1 MWKIFSISMLVIG
14 TVIGAGF
21 ASGREIVAFFGVT
34 PSPWV
39 AVACAVI
46 TFIMCTVFLLVGK
59 KANARDV
66 SEVNAR
72 LAGRADAVLNIVMLF
87 NSAISLAAMLAG
99 FDSLFSAF
107 CPIKPLCSIIFA
119 IISVLVVTK
128 GLDGLIKCN
137 AFLVPA
143 LAAVIIFVTIS
154 CIDAPALSPFTAGNA
169 VRSVTYIGMN
179 MMLAASVLTTVHG
192 LNKKQIFAASGV
204 TAAAVGALVLLII
217 LALGSSNAGETDMPI
232 ITMSTRLGKVVCGF
246 AVFAV
251 AAGIFTTML
260 TAHVTLT
267 DWLDGLIGHKLLS
280 AVCTAAVCL
289 ALGFM
294 GFKTVVD
301 VLYPVLGVLGVAYFV
316 VNLIYLF
323 PHRDAKTKR
332 FKHGKVTCTP
342 MKKETDMTSASV
354 SACAR
359 RTVREQRR
367 RNT

>member
-1 MWKIFSISMLVIG
+1 MLVIG

-39 AVACAVI
+39 ALLCAAITFVMCAV
-46 TFIMCTVFLLVGK
+46 FLMVGK
-59 KANARDV
+59 KAEARDIG
-66 SEVNAR
+66 EVNAR
-72 LAGRADAVLNIVMLF
+72 LAGRADNILNLVMLF

-107 CPIKPLCSIIFA
+107 CPIKPLYSIIFA
-119 IISVLVVTK
+119 VISVLIVTK

-137 AFLVPA
+137 AVLVPA

-154 CIDAPALSPFTAGNA
+154 CVNSPASSPLTEGNV

-192 LNKKQIFAASGV
+192 LSKKQIFAASGV
-204 TAAAVGALVLLII
+204 TAAVVGALVLLII
-217 LALGSSNAGETDMPI
+217 LALGSSDAGNADMPI
-232 ITMSTRLGKVVCGF
+232 VTMSTRFGKIVCGF

-267 DWLDGLIGHKLLS
+267 EWLDGLIGRKFLS

-301 VLYPVLGVLGVAYFV
+301 VLYPVLGILGVGYFI

-323 PHRDAKTKR
+323 PHKDAETKR
-332 FKHGKVTCTP
+332 FRLGKVTRTP
-342 MKKETDMTSASV
+342 MKAPAKTVSATDHASV
-354 SACAR
+354 SAAAPQAAR
-359 RTVREQRR
+359 APRP